1 MTSVCGE
8 VEGCGATLPD
18 ALQNGKLRWRDDA
31 PLV

>member
-1 MTSVCGE
+1 MTSVTAKKARA
-8 VEGCGATLPD
+8 ATLPD